1 MSAAV
6 QFTSWDKVE
15 PEQMNDKIVRQMLS
29 GGQATVARIYLAKGA
44 AVPRHQHISEQYT
57 FVISG
62 LMKLVFDDREV
73 LVRPGDIV
81 LIPSNVPHA
90 AEAVEDTLD
99 IDFFAPRREDW
110 IAKDDAYLRKQ

>member
-1 MSAAV
+1 MSAAI
-6 QFTSWDKVE
+6 QFTSWDKLE
-15 PEQMNDKIVRQMLS
+15 PEQMSEKIVRQMLN
-29 GGQATVARIYLAKGA
+29 GGAGTVARIYLAKGA
-44 AVPRHQHISEQYT
+44 VVPRHQHVSEQFT

-62 LMKLVFDDREV
+62 AMKLKFDDREV
-73 LVRPGDIV
+73 LVRAGDIV

-99 IDFFAPRREDW
+99 VDFFAPRREDW